1 MILSNLTSHLK
12 LPGID
17 RLGQDLAVEDV
28 LPAVILL
35 TFAVLMAAEVRLGR
49 GGRANPSV
57 RKSYRTNLSLF
68 LFNDLLMSALSVS
81 SLLILAER
89 HTGGGLLAGV
99 SNPWLRGLLA
109 LLLLDLVLY
118 CWHWASHRLSW
129 LWLFHKVHHSDRSM
143 NVTTGFRLHF
153 AEVLLTV
160 LVKAGFI
167 VITGVHAAQVLLSEA
182 LITLAVLFHHAD
194 VSFPGERRLGRLFVV
209 PSLHRVHHSALRSEH
224 DRNYGALFSFWD
236 RLFGTLLEVRP
247 AQIGLREVD
256 ALGFVET
263 LKFGFTYAY
272 GSTPLPLRLHS
283 GQSLEPM
290 IAEAAY
296 FRAEKRG
303 FMPGFEMF
311 DWLAAEREIEER
323 MNVGRIN
330 VGTARRTP

>member
-12 LPGID
+12 FPSID
-17 RLGQDLAVEDV
+17 RLWPDVTVEDV
-28 LPAVILL
+28 LSAVILI
-35 TFAVLMAAEVRLGR
+35 TFASLMAIEIRYGGGVRTD
-49 GGRANPSV
+49 PSV

-81 SLLILAER
+81 SLLVLAEC
-89 HTGGGLLAGV
+89 HAGGGLLAGV
-99 SNPWLRGLLA
+99 STPWLRGLLA

-118 CWHWASHRLSW
+118 CWHWASHRLPW
-129 LWLFHKVHHSDRSM
+129 LWLFHKVHHSDHSM

-167 VITGVHAAQVLLSEA
+167 VVTGVHAAQVLFSEA

-194 VSFPGERRLGRLFVV
+194 ISFPGECRLGHIFIV

-236 RLFGTLLEVRP
+236 RFFGTLLEVQP
-247 AQIGLREVD
+247 AQIGLRDVEP
-256 ALGFVET
+256 LNFTET
-263 LKFGFTYAY
+263 LKFGFTYVY
-272 GSTPLPLRLHS
+272 MPTPRPLRLRPR
-283 GQSLEPM
+283 QPLEPM

-303 FMPGFEMF
+303 FVPGFEMF

-323 MNVGRIN
+323 LNGGSGNAGAVRQ
-330 VGTARRTP
+330 TP

>member
-17 RLGQDLAVEDV
+17 RLGLEVAVQDV
-28 LPAVILL
+28 LSAVILL
-35 TFAVLMAAEVRLGR
+35 TFACLMAFEVRR
-49 GGRANPSV
+49 GV
-57 RKSYRTNLSLF
+57 RGKPVVRRSYRTNLCLF

-81 SLLILAER
+81 SLLVLAER
-89 HTGGGLLAGV
+89 HAGGGLLAGV
-99 SNPWLRGLLA
+99 SNPWLRGALA
-109 LLLLDLVLY
+109 LILLDLVLY
-118 CWHWASHRLSW
+118 LWHWASHRLPW

-167 VITGVHAAQVLLSEA
+167 VVTGVHAAQLLLSEA

-194 VSFPGERRLGRLFVV
+194 ISLRGERILGRLCVV
-209 PSLHRVHHSALRSEH
+209 PSLHRVHHSTLRGEH
-224 DRNYGALFSFWD
+224 DRNYGALFSIWD
-236 RLFGTLLEVRP
+236 RLFGTLLEARP
-247 AQIGLREVD
+247 AQIGLREVE
-256 ALGFVET
+256 ALGFAET
-263 LKFGFTYAY
+263 LRFGFTYAY
-272 GSTPLPLRLHS
+272 GPAPRPLRLRS
-283 GQSLEPM
+283 GRALEPM

-303 FMPGFEMF
+303 FVPGFEMF

-323 MNVGRIN
+323 MNGRRGN
-330 VGTARRTP
+330 VGSGRQAS